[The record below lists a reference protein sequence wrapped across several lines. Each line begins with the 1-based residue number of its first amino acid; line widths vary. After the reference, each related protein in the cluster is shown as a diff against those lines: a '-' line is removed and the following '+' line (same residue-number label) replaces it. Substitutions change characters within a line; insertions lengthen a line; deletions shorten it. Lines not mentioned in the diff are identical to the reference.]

1 MGRRVGS
8 RRGRHGNLRVL
19 PVGAGVSRLRV
30 GLVLPLLGLAALLGP
45 LPMVTAASAAAPPS
59 PGVSGPAGSV
69 AAAASVAPTPGTSR
83 YYVVGAPRDGQ
94 REYLYQIAVQTL
106 GDGNRYREIF
116 ELNQGRPQPDG
127 ARLTDPLAALRP
139 GWVLE
144 LPADAEGTSV
154 QVGPLP
160 TPPAT
165 RSVEP
170 TAGSAA
176 TSATPYLIGAAVL
189 VAVGLAVG
197 LWLLHSRRR
206 ARTPRP
212 ATAPAPVTPPTVD
225 AAPLDTAT
233 SQADTAT
240 SQADTVPNQVDAGL
254 SQADTVPNQVDAV
267 PSQVDAVPKQ
277 LDVVVRQVDTAAVV
291 PAQPV
296 SAMGESRRAVV
307 NLESLTGAPP
317 DRLDV
322 RLIGVATGFAA
333 GVPCAW
339 LRDEPFPAAT
349 LPLALGRQGGRR
361 FVADLAAAPDIL
373 TITGTP
379 SAAHRQARAMAEQL
393 HAGGLMVTV
402 VGDLFGADLP
412 QGFRQVAAFPTAE
425 PDIARLP
432 GPGIIVS
439 GGLSGVELTT
449 ARGLAARTGH
459 RVVPV
464 LVGEV
469 VRTRWSVRV
478 TEPQP

>member
-1 MGRRVGS
+1 M
-8 RRGRHGNLRVL
+8 L
-19 PVGAGVSRLRV
+19 PVGAAVSRLRA
-30 GLVLPLLGLAALLGP
+30 GLLLPLLGVVALLGP
-45 LPMVTAASAAAPPS
+45 LPAATTVSAAAPPS
-59 PGVSGPAGSV
+59 PGVSGQVASV
-69 AAAASVAPTPGTSR
+69 AATASAEASPGTSR
-83 YYVVGAPRDGQ
+83 YYVVGAPQGGQ

-127 ARLTDPLAALRP
+127 ARLTDPLAALQP
-139 GWVLE
+139 GWILE
-144 LPADAEGTSV
+144 LPADADGASV

-160 TPPAT
+160 TPSVT
-165 RSVEP
+165 RSAEP
-170 TAGSAA
+170 TAGSAG
-176 TSATPYLIGAAVL
+176 TSATPYLVGAAVL
-189 VAVGLAVG
+189 VVAVLFAGG

-212 ATAPAPVTPPTVD
+212 TTAPAPVTSPTADTAPAD
-225 AAPLDTAT
+225 AAT
-233 SQADTAT
+233 SQADTVPNRGNAATSQADTVPNRGDAAT
-240 SQADTVPNQVDAGL
+240 SQADTVPNQ
-254 SQADTVPNQVDAV
+254 
-267 PSQVDAVPKQ
+267 
-277 LDVVVRQVDTAAVV
+277 LDVVVRRVDTPAVV

-296 SAMGESRRAVV
+296 SAMGESRRAIV

-339 LRDEPFPAAT
+339 LRDEPLPAAT
-349 LPLALGRQGGRR
+349 LPFVLGRHGGRR
-361 FVADLAAAPDIL
+361 FVADLAATPDIL

-393 HAGGLMVTV
+393 RAAGLMVTV
-402 VGDLFGADLP
+402 VGDVFGADLP
-412 QGFRQVAAFPTAE
+412 QGCRRVAAFPTAE
-425 PDIARLP
+425 PDIARLA
-432 GPGIIVS
+432 GPGVIVS
-439 GGLSGVELTT
+439 AGLSGVELTT
-449 ARGLAARTGH
+449 ARALAARTGH